1 MATFIKSK
9 RTSFVNKPVGVVAAD
24 TGARQLGLSVA
35 EFGNSMQKI
44 FWEEAR
50 QDAVKGDIE
59 KANTLAIRDKDGK
72 LTFEKPRFTQV
83 GEAKGNQVLNQRY
96 GNDILIRSKKRF
108 GELHA
113 EYTRD
118 GKFDK
123 DGFDLAANEYI
134 KGHVDS
140 FRENDMANFIPAF
153 LSKVQN
159 QAVLHSNKILND
171 KIAQEDRIASENEKI
186 IIDEEIQELEGLYYN
201 SNSIAISGVDAEE
214 TRTDLREDIKESE
227 NDILARIDSLKGRPN
242 GLAAPAIKELKRKM
256 RINSSLGVLQ
266 SIIDKNPTDGKAIK
280 FLELAFQGKTISPE
294 AKSYLFLS
302 NNSITE
308 ADLNAAAA
316 LKDSFNYTYS
326 DRQTIT
332 GILSN
337 QSGDAT
343 KAMGSVANIAKGKM
357 ASSKMKSTGYH
368 TNSRP
373 SRQEY
378 QLGLENDYGKILQN
392 GTLDIKS
399 LVNLPPDKYKSLL
412 VDLRKS
418 TILPES
424 LYEAFSNNNIMSVF
438 QNIPRE
444 KRKTIAAKI
453 LDTWNNISK
462 VQGENMVSF
471 RYPNEYQDIEKR
483 FAIIKKRVD
492 VGGDDYL
499 LRAFK
504 IANQSAGSKEGS
516 DKLLNQ
522 YNIDFDLKA
531 TSASDVPFA
540 ILSKTDIDGQFYQEF
555 APFVK
560 ALLHAGKLKDD
571 DEGESVNFNIGNI
584 VDVLNNTYDNL
595 YITDE
600 DETFQLYGNKL
611 GGKTNVSYKNYYRNQ
626 ESQNIFLDHVNNKLA
641 TNRNYDAMPPEFKKT
656 ATTTVIEEFRA
667 GEGGNAKFL
676 PSYQN
681 AGGADMIWTMVD
693 EDRVPIKAFD
703 GTDITINTKD
713 VNKALITH
721 YKELEKIALAKNYDS
736 RTMTKNDIDTVLTTI
751 DLNKNNFFAIKNL
764 REQYGGM
771 NKQIDTKFESLG
783 NVGVAEIDRRT
794 EEDFDQ
800 TIIVPK
806 ENIFTKGLNY
816 LLDLFERKDID
827 IDIDAIQSDLPELG
841 SKGSQ
846 NPAWQYIY
854 NNIIKEQ
861 KQEKNPLVKKALQ
874 ENFDED
880 VAIQIVDDAVE
891 VIEYL
896 GDIEGYNGY
905 GYEDGVGANATISIG
920 AGFNIKF
927 LTDDDLAILS
937 ADGRAKVKELQKM
950 LSGVP
955 SGKFTLA
962 DIEEYSKTQG
972 IVVTKEQSQKIFRNK
987 VTRLYRQ
994 FTKEFPNFTTISAS
1008 RQSALIDHAY
1018 QMGYG
1023 AGKFKKYWQ
1032 SVSRALKTND
1042 VKARD
1047 YHFLHAGSHLIYNFN
1062 TEAQEAMS
1070 NLFVTGKTLLV
1081 KQFENVGI
1089 FGNDRI
1095 YDRAE
1100 LLGFISN
1107 NRPSY
1112 MRESGLS
1119 GKPSIIDQGKKNIN
1133 KIPAFIKR
1141 RTKDL
1146 IN

>member
-113 EYTRD
+113 EYTSD

-227 NDILARIDSLKGRPN
+227 NDILARIESLKGRPN

-302 NNSITE
+302 DNAITE

-316 LKDSFNYTYS
+316 LKDSFDYSYS
-326 DRQTIT
+326 DKQTIT

-343 KAMGSVANIAKGKM
+343 KAMGNVANIAKGKL

-368 TNSRP
+368 TNSKP

-378 QLGLENDYGKILQN
+378 QLGLENDYG
-392 GTLDIKS
+392 GLDIRS
-399 LVNLPPDKYKSLL
+399 FMMLPQDSNKYTAILS
-412 VDLRKS
+412 DLRKS

-438 QNIPRE
+438 NDLPRE
-444 KRKTIAAKI
+444 QKKIVAAK
-453 LDTWNNISK
+453 LLNTWNNISK
-462 VQGENMVSF
+462 RQGDNMVSF
-471 RYPNEYQDIEKR
+471 RYPNEYNNIEKR
-483 FAIIKKRVD
+483 FAIIKKIVD
-492 VGGDDYL
+492 VGGEDYL
-499 LRAFK
+499 LRAFD
-504 IANQSAGSKEGS
+504 IANQSPESKENS
-516 DKLLNQ
+516 DKLLMQ
-522 YNIDFDLKA
+522 YNLEFDLKA
-531 TSASDVPFA
+531 NSASDVPFA
-540 ILSKTDIDGQFYQEF
+540 ILAKTDFDDQFYQEF
-555 APFVK
+555 APFVI
-560 ALLHAGKLKDD
+560 ALLHAGKLKAEDN
-571 DEGESVNFNIGNI
+571 GEPVNFNIGNI
-584 VDVLNNTYDNL
+584 VDVLNNTYDKL
-595 YITDE
+595 YVTDE
-600 DETFQLYGNKL
+600 DETFQLFGNKL

-641 TNRNYDAMPPEFKKT
+641 TSRNYDAMPPEFKET
-656 ATTTVIEEFRA
+656 ATVVQAEEFRA
-667 GEGGNAKFL
+667 GEGGNAKYL

-681 AGGADMIWTMVD
+681 VGGADMIWTMVD

-736 RTMTKNDIDTVLTTI
+736 RTMTKNDIDTVLKTI

-783 NVGVAEIDRRT
+783 DVGVAELDRRT

-800 TIIVPK
+800 TMIMPK
-806 ENIFTKGLNY
+806 ENLYTKGLNY

-861 KQEKNPLVKKALQ
+861 EQEKNPLVKKAFQ

-937 ADGRAKVKELQKM
+937 ADGRAKVKDLQKM

-962 DIEEYSKTQG
+962 GIEEYSKTQG
-972 IVVTKEQSQKIFRNK
+972 IVVSKKQSQKIFRNK

-994 FTKEFPNFTTISAS
+994 FTTEFPNFTTLSAS

-1023 AGKFKKYWQ
+1023 AGKFKKYW
-1032 SVSRALKTND
+1032 SEVSRGLKTND

-1047 YHFLHAGSHLIYNFN
+1047 YHFLMAGSHLIYNFN

-1070 NLFVTGKTLLV
+1070 NLFVTGKTILN
-1081 KQFENVGI
+1081 KQFENVGL

-1119 GKPSIIDQGKKNIN
+1119 GKPSIMDQGTKNVK